1 MKFGLFYEHQ
11 IPRPWTDQTELE
23 VYSQALDQIEL
34 ADRLGFEYVWEVE
47 HHFLEEYSHSSA
59 PEVFLAAV
67 SQRTKNIR
75 LGHGVML
82 SPPRYNPPARVAERI
97 ATLDLVSGGRVE
109 WGTGESASAMEM
121 GGFGIDPEQKSAMWR
136 EATEQTANM
145 LAMTPYPGFEGEFFS
160 MPCRNIVPKSA
171 QRPHPPMWVAC
182 SRRETIH
189 RAARHGLGA
198 LSFAFIE
205 PEQANKWVREYY
217 DIIKSSECVPIGHS
231 VNPNFALVS
240 GMSVHDDEQEAIAR
254 GLDGFRFFGYSLG
267 YYGKFGEH
275 KPGLSDVWRK
285 FEESKAELKDNA
297 GRGGIGTPDQVRDH
311 FDAYEQAGVDQMIF
325 VQQSGRNRHENIC
338 ESLELFAKRLLPD
351 FKTRDRVREQKKQSE
366 LAPFV
371 EAALARKPRM
381 PVLAHKDIPSVRAFG
396 LLGVDVGTAQ
406 SSTYSDRGGAISV
419 PMMDPSSRK

>member
-1 MKFGLFYEHQ
+1 
-11 IPRPWTDQTELE
+11 
-23 VYSQALDQIEL
+23 
-34 ADRLGFEYVWEVE
+34 
-47 HHFLEEYSHSSA
+47 
-59 PEVFLAAV
+59 
-67 SQRTKNIR
+67 
-75 LGHGVML
+75 
-82 SPPRYNPPARVAERI
+82 
-97 ATLDLVSGGRVE
+97 
-109 WGTGESASAMEM
+109 
-121 GGFGIDPEQKSAMWR
+121 
-136 EATEQTANM
+136 
-145 LAMTPYPGFEGEFFS
+145 MTPYPGFEGEFFS

-217 DIIKSSECVPIGHS
+217 DIIKSSECIPIGHS